1 MWQCPVWWLL
11 FLERPL
17 PYFTLPYVRRGLR
30 LTPSAEATVVGRD
43 SECAFPKCQ
52 YTQSIKSLGDRLQER
67 QESWATAKMTA
78 RCTLYVGAEKFRR
91 VAECAHGYFAQNFNG
106 VLFRSILWMCLQNW
120 QFIALPVPEIIR
132 GILKLWAVSA
142 YAHLPFVQNF

>member
-1 MWQCPVWWLL
+1 MPSLVVA
-11 FLERPL
+11 L
-17 PYFTLPYVRRGLR
+17 PWTTFTLLYVTLR
-30 LTPSAEATVVGRD
+30 AARAQADAQRWGHCSGPRLH
-43 SECAFPKCQ
+43 ECAFPKCQ

-106 VLFRSILWMCLQNW
+106 VLFRSILWMCLQNL
-120 QFIALPVPEIIR
+120 QFVALPVPEIIR
-132 GILKLWAVSA
+132 GIIKLWAVSG
-142 YAHLPFVQNF
+142 YAHFPFLQNF